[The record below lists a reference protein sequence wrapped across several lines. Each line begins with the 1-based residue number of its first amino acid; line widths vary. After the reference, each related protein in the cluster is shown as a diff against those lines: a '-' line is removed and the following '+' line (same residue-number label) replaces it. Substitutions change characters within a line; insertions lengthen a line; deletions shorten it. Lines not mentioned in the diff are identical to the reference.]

1 MTITFSVVTL
11 TFNSEKYL
19 DETIQS
25 VIYQRG
31 DFYIDYIVIDN
42 CSSDSTLAIL
52 KEYQRYV
59 EKSLYKCNCLGVK
72 FRYIS
77 EPDTGMYDALGK
89 GIRMC
94 NGDFFSYINSD
105 DFYLP
110 NAFSTVAE
118 VFANEEISWLTGVPC
133 LYNANGSI
141 RTMDIP
147 CIYKASYIRSGV
159 YGKYLPYLQQESTFW
174 RIKLCNELDV
184 NVLKEFKYAGDYY
197 LWYMFAEKH
206 KLYTVNAQLSGFRL
220 HSNNKSSDTE
230 EYKKEFN
237 AIAVDRLSVLD
248 YPVIL
253 IFKILYKMF
262 GNNVLKIFPGV
273 INLH

>member
-1 MTITFSVVTL
+1 MSITFSVVTL

-52 KEYQRYV
+52 KEYQGYV

-174 RIKLCNELDV
+174 RIELCKELDIK
-184 NVLKEFKYAGDYY
+184 VLRGFKYAGDYY
-197 LWYMFAEKH
+197 LWYIFAEKH

-220 HSNNKSSDTE
+220 HSNNKSSDTDK
-230 EYKKEFN
+230 YKKEFN
-237 AIAVDRLSVLD
+237 AIAVNRLSVLD
-248 YPVIL
+248 YPAIL
-253 IFKILYKMF
+253 IFKIFYKMF
-262 GNNVLKIFPGV
+262 GNNVLKFFSNV